1 MNRFQLLKMKAK
13 FRTREDYP
21 GTILFFDCGAAFVL
35 NNAAKI
41 IIQGIQ
47 QEMSP
52 EQIILCIHHEYPD
65 VPLEKV
71 ERDTLKFL
79 TELQKCGAI

>member
-1 MNRFQLLKMKAK
+1 
-13 FRTREDYP
+13 
-21 GTILFFDCGAAFVL
+21 VL
-35 NNAAKI
+35 NNTAKI